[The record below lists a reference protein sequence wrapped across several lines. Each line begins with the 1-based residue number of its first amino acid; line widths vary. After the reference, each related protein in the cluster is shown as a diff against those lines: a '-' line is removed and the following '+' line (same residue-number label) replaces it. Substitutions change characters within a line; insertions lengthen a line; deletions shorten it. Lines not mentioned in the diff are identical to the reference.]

1 MKRRLE
7 VRLPRTWLSLVE
19 EIAWNYDEETVDS
32 VMGKSLQAATEAAIN
47 STNAFSNQR
56 EALRLALDDLD
67 APDAAISMDLLS
79 PVASRDPSPRRLRP
93 KSKSPARWK
102 ILRSIS
108 DAIQD
113 VVSRKNPGIYGG
125 FSGLYFLLSE
135 TKVTHSVVPTL
146 NDPCPGRFVRH
157 LDFNHFRTI
166 GMRRS
171 IEEGVNSRFVTGD
184 RVQAV
189 LKVSFLFYV
198 VVLCLIISPGNA

>member
-1 MKRRLE
+1 MKCRLE

-135 TKVTHSVVPTL
+135 TQVTHSVSSDTKRPLSRPLCTPL
-146 NDPCPGRFVRH
+146 GFQPFPDHRHASIYRGRR
-157 LDFNHFRTI
+157 
-166 GMRRS
+166 
-171 IEEGVNSRFVTGD
+171 
-184 RVQAV
+184 Q
-189 LKVSFLFYV
+189 
-198 VVLCLIISPGNA
+198 